1 MDLRTVMLGG
11 VALWGTNQLTRDY
24 SGQSFTERFSAR
36 AATMTGV
43 ELPSE
48 KAKQISAQLRE
59 DKERRARVAALR
71 DELVRSGRFG
81 EIRVGEDGV
90 ERWTDEQK
98 RLFREA
104 YERVRRE
111 EQEGKG
117 QGLGATTNIGGKE
130 EKKNVL
136 EKIWMGDAEPD
147 WKEKRDERE
156 KEALQEGGVGYWG
169 LITEQIAEVWSGGAK
184 KDERKSNEDVKKS

>member
-1 MDLRTVMLGG
+1 MDLRAVMLGG
-11 VALWGTNQLTRDY
+11 VALWGTNQLTHDY
-24 SGQSFTERFSAR
+24 SGQSFTQRFSAR
-36 AATMTGV
+36 AATMSGV

-71 DELVRSGRFG
+71 DELVRSGTFG
-81 EIRVGEDGV
+81 EIKVGEDGV

-104 YERVRRE
+104 YEKLRKD
-111 EQEGKG
+111 G
-117 QGLGATTNIGGKE
+117 GLSSGATTTVRNGGKE
-130 EKKNVL
+130 ETGKGVL
-136 EKIWMGDAEPD
+136 EKIWMGNAEPN
-147 WKEKRDERE
+147 WKEKRDQRE
-156 KEALQEGGVGYWG
+156 KEALQEGGIGYWG
-169 LITEQIAEVWSGGAK
+169 LITEQIAEVWGGGAK